1 MWLLALR
8 LDSWEC
14 SLVLRVAR
22 LHAVIALVIAGCAVS
37 PAAALAVAPTNDG
50 YLQSISVNERGS
62 ELTQER
68 VKDAK
73 STLEA
78 TVQGDLFSPPISG
91 GGAERTDCRGTNFG
105 ATVWYD
111 FHPHVDGTVRVQAT
125 GYDAALGI
133 YEFDPMGSRIGTR
146 LDCIN
151 EAGTSE
157 ELFAKVRRGRSYTVQ
172 IGGSDAGAGPARGS
186 LDFTFEYLSDTDGD
200 GELDALDKCPNQAG
214 TGADGCPA
222 TLSVLPTL
230 RATPTGRGIQIRS
243 LVVDAPRGAR
253 VKVRCQRGCAF
264 SQTRTALTSRPLS
277 FPRLTRRQLP
287 AGARL
292 EIFVTKSKSIGSYT
306 RYTVTR
312 GNFKRIRR
320 CLKPGSLVPRT
331 SCK

>member
-1 MWLLALR
+1 MWLLALQ

-14 SLVLRVAR
+14 SLMLRVAR
-22 LHAVIALVIAGCAVS
+22 LHFVIALVIAGCAVS
-37 PAAALAVAPTNDG
+37 PAPALAVAPTNDG
-50 YLQSISVNERGS
+50 YLQSLGIPLAEGEPIMDRQNTR
-62 ELTQER
+62 
-68 VKDAK
+68 
-73 STLEA
+73 EA
-78 TVQGDLFSPPISG
+78 TVQADLFAPPRSG
-91 GGAERTDCRGTNFG
+91 GGAERTDCLGTSFG

-111 FHPHVDGTVRVQAT
+111 FLPRFDGTMSVAGSGFDTVA
-125 GYDAALGI
+125 GV
-133 YEFDPMGSRIGTR
+133 YEFDRNTERIGSR
-146 LDCIN
+146 LACDV
-151 EAGTSE
+151 AK
-157 ELFAKVRRGRSYTVQ
+157 ELFVKVKGGRGYTIQV
-172 IGGSDAGAGPARGS
+172 GGVDAGAGAGPATGD
-186 LDFTFEYLSDTDGD
+186 LTFKFEYFVNRDGD
-200 GELDALDKCPNQAG
+200 EFLDALDDCDTTPG
-214 TGADGCPA
+214 TLNGCPA